1 MKNVYNTGK
10 VQIGLAYEPPIRNEM
25 SLDAERLQ
33 VALLS
38 RPTKS
43 KARHTVLA
51 ISTIAAF
58 AAASLLLI
66 K

>member
-10 VQIGLAYEPPIRNEM
+10 VLIGLAYEPPLRNEM

-38 RPTKS
+38 RPTRS

-51 ISTIAAF
+51 VSTLAAI
-58 AAASLLLI
+58 AAASVLFI

>member
-10 VQIGLAYEPPIRNEM
+10 VLIGLAYEPTPRNEM

-33 VALLS
+33 LALLR
-38 RPTKS
+38 RPTRS
-43 KARHTVLA
+43 KARHTVLTVSTLAA
-51 ISTIAAF
+51 I
-58 AAASLLLI
+58 AAASFLFI